1 MKPDKYGPGPAES
14 ETSRMSD
21 SARETAKLFRSLAA
35 GQKPLGAEFD
45 AAWHDDVETLYE
57 P

>member
-1 MKPDKYGPGPAES
+1 MKPDKHCHGPAES

-21 SARETAKLFRSLAA
+21 SAQEIAKLFRSLAA

-45 AAWHDDVETLYE
+45 AAWHDDAETLYE